1 VYCEVFR
8 YCFEGNELPTKE
20 AVKYTRSLGELVYT
34 ERIYDPRPG
43 RSLMLAML
51 LADDR
56 EKYVIPALDR
66 ARITRVRGGLF
77 IEGIEIKPRGRGSK
91 NIKSDD
97 YPQRWFCRPVPRP
110 AAADPKAA
118 RDEARRIAEAIN
130 RRPTRRMPYDPAT
143 ASGNSPG
150 YF

>member
-8 YCFEGNELPTKE
+8 YRFEGSELPTKE
-20 AVKYTRSLGELVYT
+20 AVKYTRRVGELVYA
-34 ERIYDPRPG
+34 ERIHDPRPG

-56 EKYVIPALDR
+56 ETYVIPALDR
-66 ARITRVRGGLF
+66 ASVIEVRGGVF
-77 IEGIEIKPRGRGSK
+77 VEGMEVHPRGRGSK

-118 RDEARRIAEAIN
+118 RAEAVRIAESIS
-130 RRPTRRMPYDPAT
+130 RRPMRRMPYDPAT

>member
-1 VYCEVFR
+1 MYCEVYR
-8 YCFEGNELPTKE
+8 YFFEGTELPTKE
-20 AVKYTRSLGELVYT
+20 AVKYTRTLGELVYT

-51 LADDR
+51 LAEDR
-56 EKYVIPALDR
+56 ERYLIPALDR

-77 IEGIEIKPRGRGSK
+77 IEGMEINPRGRGSK
-91 NIKSDD
+91 NIKSDNF
-97 YPQRWFCRPVPRP
+97 PQRWFCRPTQRP
-110 AAADPKAA
+110 PPADAKAA
-118 RDEARRIAEAIN
+118 RAEALRIAETISH
-130 RRPTRRMPYDPAT
+130 RPMRRMPYDPAT